1 MEKILMVLA
10 ALGIGV
16 LMTAGVVGFL
26 ALYGDGGG
34 DPLHRGE
41 RGDHHFSRVA
51 QGPARRLRSRRGE
64 CLGPRLFV
72 LPFPALGESLSP

>member
-26 ALYGDGGG
+26 ALYGVL
-34 DPLHRGE
+34 PLHVHIALAMVGAILSI
-41 RGDHHFSRVA
+41 GANAGTIIFLVSRKGQRA
-51 QGPARRLRSRRGE
+51 A
-64 CLGPRLFV
+64 
-72 LPFPALGESLSP
+72 